1 MAHLQQENTFYT
13 SLQGRTFPPAVFTFP
28 WIQNDCMAFFQYFHC
43 FRLMQVCLP
52 CLPIIKPFPICLDR
66 FQLILLDFFKF
77 PFQTFFGVMQQIHRA
92 GIPLIQGTFAA
103 KDLCINERVPQFT
116 DNIFQRTVFHI
127 HTIIEGRCGQCDLML
142 QNIAHKHIIQ
152 FVKLLR
158 FLTVFGAQARH
169 ILYAFCLQTVPQFSQ
184 LGDGIHKNEDLFS
197 RLYPADDIPLVIVTV
212 EELHA

>member
-1 MAHLQQENTFYT
+1 
-13 SLQGRTFPPAVFTFP
+13 
-28 WIQNDCMAFFQYFHC
+28 
-43 FRLMQVCLP
+43 
-52 CLPIIKPFPICLDR
+52 
-66 FQLILLDFFKF
+66 
-77 PFQTFFGVMQQIHRA
+77 MQQIHRT

-103 KDLCINERVPQFT
+103 KDLRINERVPQFT

-127 HTIIEGRCGQCDLML
+127 HTIIEGRCGQCNLML
-142 QNIAHKHIIQ
+142 QNIAHEHIIQ
-152 FVKLLR
+152 FVKFLR

-169 ILYAFCLQTVPQFSQ
+169 ILYAFCLQSVPQFSQ

>member
-1 MAHLQQENTFYT
+1 
-13 SLQGRTFPPAVFTFP
+13 
-28 WIQNDCMAFFQYFHC
+28 
-43 FRLMQVCLP
+43 
-52 CLPIIKPFPICLDR
+52 
-66 FQLILLDFFKF
+66 
-77 PFQTFFGVMQQIHRA
+77 
-92 GIPLIQGTFAA
+92 
-103 KDLCINERVPQFT
+103 
-116 DNIFQRTVFHI
+116 
-127 HTIIEGRCGQCDLML
+127 ML

-158 FLTVFGAQARH
+158 FLTVLESQARH